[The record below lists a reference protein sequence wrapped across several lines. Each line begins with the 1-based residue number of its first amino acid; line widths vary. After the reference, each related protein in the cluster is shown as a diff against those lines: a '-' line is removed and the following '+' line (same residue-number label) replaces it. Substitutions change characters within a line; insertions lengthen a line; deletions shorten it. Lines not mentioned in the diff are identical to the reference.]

1 MSGNLAE
8 RLDDARAAVERLE
21 REAAQATCRE
31 LGRHDMQSI
40 GGRNC
45 GCHEDACC
53 SVPVMVCTRCGEC
66 DYGDNDEA
74 REIVRACRAVNVS
87 FERTEG

>member
-1 MSGNLAE
+1 MNIANK
-8 RLDDARAAVERLE
+8 LDEARAEVARLE

-53 SVPVMVCTRCGEC
+53 SVPVNVCTRCGAC

-74 REIVRACRAVNVS
+74 REIKRRCAEVNQ
-87 FERTEG
+87 